1 MKSPAMK
8 SPIWTIFR
16 KEVLENLRDRKTVM
30 NALIVGPLLGPVLFA
45 VMISTVLT
53 REMGRAD
60 KPLEL
65 PVIGAEQAPNLV
77 AFIATRNIKIEKAP
91 EDPVAA
97 IRAQDEE
104 VILRIGKD
112 YAKSWRDGEP
122 AEVELI
128 YDGSRQDTD
137 QSRRRVEDALKAYEQ
152 QVGALRLISR
162 GVSPLVVRPLAIV
175 DRDQASDVARG
186 AQFLAFLPYM
196 LILGAFMG
204 GMYLAIDTTA
214 GERERQS
221 LEPLLATP
229 VPRGQIMLGK
239 LSATSA
245 FAIGSLLL
253 TLVAFAVLLP
263 QLPLTKLGLKFN
275 LGPSVFLQLL
285 LALAPVILLASSLQT
300 LIAANAKSYR
310 EAQSWLGLF
319 TMVPL
324 IPTMIMMVVP
334 VKTQLW
340 MFAVPLLAQH
350 HAIMRLVRAEGING
364 TEWAML
370 IGSGLAIAGIA
381 AAITARI
388 YHRESL
394 AVSA

>member
-1 MKSPAMK
+1 MKN
-8 SPIWTIFR
+8 PIWTIFR

-30 NALIVGPLLGPVLFA
+30 NALIVGPLIGPLLFA
-45 VMISTVLT
+45 VLISVVLK
-53 REMGRAD
+53 RELGRAE

-65 PVIGAEQAPNLV
+65 PVIGAAHAPNLV
-77 AFIATRNIKIEKAP
+77 AFLGTRNIKIEEGP

-97 IRAQDEE
+97 VKAQDEE
-104 VILRIGKD
+104 IVLRIRDNYGE
-112 YAKSWRDGEP
+112 AWRDGEP

-137 QSRRRVEDALKAYEQ
+137 ASRRRVEDALDGYER
-152 QVGALRLISR
+152 QVGALRLIAR
-162 GVSPLVVRPLAIV
+162 GVSPLVVRPLAVIQ
-175 DRDQASDVARG
+175 RDQASDVARG

-263 QLPLTKLGLKFN
+263 RLPLTQLGLKFN
-275 LGPSVFLQLL
+275 LGPTVFLQLL
-285 LALAPVILLASSLQT
+285 LALAPVVLLASSLQT
-300 LIAANAKSYR
+300 MIAANAKSYR

-319 TMVPL
+319 SMVPL
-324 IPTMIMMVVP
+324 VPTMIMMVVP
-334 VKTQLW
+334 IKAQLW

-350 HAIMRLVRAEGING
+350 HAIMKLVRAEQILPL
-364 TEWAML
+364 EWLTLA
-370 IGSGLAIAGIA
+370 GSGLAIAGIA

>member
-1 MKSPAMK
+1 MKN
-8 SPIWTIFR
+8 PIWTIFR

-30 NALIVGPLLGPVLFA
+30 NALIVSPLIGPLIFSVL
-45 VMISTVLT
+45 ISTVMT
-53 REMGRAD
+53 REMGRAE

-77 AFIATRNIKIEKAP
+77 AFIATRNIKIEEAP
-91 EDPVAA
+91 ADPVAA
-97 IRAQDEE
+97 IKAQDEE
-104 VILRIGKD
+104 VVLRIGKD
-112 YAKSWRDGEP
+112 YAESWGKGEP

-128 YDGSRQDTD
+128 YDGSRQDTE
-137 QSRRRVEDALKAYEQ
+137 QSRRRVEEALKAYEQ
-152 QVGALRLISR
+152 QVGALRLVAR
-162 GVSPLVVRPLAIV
+162 GISPLVVRPLAVV

-229 VPRGQIMLGK
+229 VARGRIMLGK

-245 FAIGSLLL
+245 FAIASLFL
-253 TLVAFAVLLP
+253 TLVAFAVMLP

-285 LALAPVILLASSLQT
+285 LALAPVVLLASSLQT

-319 TMVPL
+319 TI
-324 IPTMIMMVVP
+324 IPAIPSMIMMVVP
-334 VKTQLW
+334 VKAQLW

-350 HAIMRLVRAEGING
+350 QAIMRLVRAEGIAPV
-364 TEWAML
+364 EWAVL
-370 IGSGLAIAGIA
+370 IGSGLAIAGVA